1 MFPFTVLILYVV
13 PPTTNFCPTGFRTSA
28 SSAFILPLHADL
40 TNHSLCVPDREVP
53 DKEGHTVREEQK
65 ESDMWSGAGLE
76 SGGAVSSLLPRSG
89 VWCSERSAPDYV
101 SPSRQLPVTVNP
113 TWAGSPDRSDA
124 VRG

>member
-65 ESDMWSGAGLE
+65 KVICGQVRGL
-76 SGGAVSSLLPRSG
+76 SPGGAVFFVASQVGGLVFGTVRTRLCKLQSTTCL
-89 VWCSERSAPDYV
+89 
-101 SPSRQLPVTVNP
+101 SP
-113 TWAGSPDRSDA
+113 
-124 VRG
+124 